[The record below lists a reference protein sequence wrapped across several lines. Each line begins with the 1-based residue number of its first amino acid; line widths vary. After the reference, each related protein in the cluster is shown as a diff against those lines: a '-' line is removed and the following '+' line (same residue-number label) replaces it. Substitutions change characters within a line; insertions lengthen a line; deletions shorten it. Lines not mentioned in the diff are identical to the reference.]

1 MKRFIGIIILSALFL
16 SIKAQERIVQNK
28 PYIDLRPIHFGVL
41 VGSHLQDIEFNN
53 VGLQRITDDNTDPKQ
68 VVISTDQD
76 RWDMGFTVGLLG
88 EVRLNTY
95 LQFRWTPAMYFGTRH
110 IKFVNHSDAIEKR
123 QEIKSTYISS
133 AFDLIAAAPRFNNH
147 RPYVLIGLNPMLN
160 LNNTNDSYIKLK
172 KYDCYT
178 EIGVGCDLYL
188 PYFKLR
194 PELKFMYSLIN
205 SLDTKHG
212 NKLRDPSMLPYT
224 NSINK
229 ARSKILAL
237 TFYFE

>member
-110 IKFVNHSDAIEKR
+110 IKLMNHSEFDTNHYAIEKR
-123 QEIKSTYISS
+123 QEIKSTYIHQLLRS
-133 AFDLIAAAPRFNNH
+133 LQQP
-147 RPYVLIGLNPMLN
+147 L
-160 LNNTNDSYIKLK
+160 DSTTTDHTYW
-172 KYDCYT
+172 
-178 EIGVGCDLYL
+178 
-188 PYFKLR
+188 
-194 PELKFMYSLIN
+194 
-205 SLDTKHG
+205 LD
-212 NKLRDPSMLPYT
+212 
-224 NSINK
+224 
-229 ARSKILAL
+229 
-237 TFYFE
+237 